1 MFIIIKEEDDTIEE
15 QKYLTHTSRHCK
27 NKNLR

>member
-1 MFIIIKEEDDTIEE
+1 MFIVIKEDDTIEE